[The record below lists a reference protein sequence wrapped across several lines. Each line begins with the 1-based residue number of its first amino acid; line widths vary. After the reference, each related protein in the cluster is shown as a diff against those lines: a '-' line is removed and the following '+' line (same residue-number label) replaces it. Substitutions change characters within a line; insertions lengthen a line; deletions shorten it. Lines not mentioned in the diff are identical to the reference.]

1 MTLSSL
7 IFTGFLFLAPFLL
20 SVFRKARPWLFLSLN
35 LGLLAWSA
43 GGWQRALVTVIWLL
57 VPYWASAVLKKP
69 GWLIGAMVMGFVYLN
84 RYDWV
89 FGTLSVPYLFAF
101 KLLGLSYILFR
112 QIDFILNRKSL
123 PESDVNLNYYLN
135 YCISFY
141 TLIAGPIQRYDVF
154 VQNMKQPIEASSIDV
169 LKQLHRVF
177 DGYIKVFVLSAL
189 FSSWASIAYR
199 ELATGFSL
207 VALAGLM
214 ITNALYIYFNFSGYC
229 DVVIGMGVMAGFQIP
244 ENFNKPYLAQDLSDF
259 WSRWHMTLTSW
270 LTDYV
275 FNPLV
280 QRLSRRAW
288 FSFENIRV
296 LAFFGTFLLAGLWH
310 GSTLNFLMYGLLQGI
325 GVSLSTIYV
334 GMMSKKMGSRKA
346 YKAFRSKGWLKYAEI
361 FVTLSY
367 VSFTFIFVGFD
378 ILALWL

>member
-1 MTLSSL
+1 MTLPSL

-20 SVFRKARPWLFLSLN
+20 TVSRKARPWLFLSLN

-43 GGWQRALVTVIWLL
+43 GGWERALVTVTWLL

-123 PESDVNLNYYLN
+123 PETDVNLIYYLN

-154 VQNMKQPIEASSIDV
+154 VQSMKQPIEPSSIDV

-207 VALAGLM
+207 MALAGLM
-214 ITNALYIYFNFSGYC
+214 VTNALYIYFNFSGYC
-229 DVVIGMGVMAGFQIP
+229 DVVIGMSVLSGFQIP

-280 QRLSRRAW
+280 QGLSRRAW
-288 FSFENIRV
+288 FSFENIKV

-334 GMMSKKMGSRKA
+334 GTMSKKMGSRKA

-378 ILALWL
+378 ILALWH

>member
-7 IFTGFLFLAPFLL
+7 IFTGGLFLAPFLL
-20 SVFRKARPWLFLSLN
+20 SVSKKAKPWLFLSLN
-35 LGLLAWSA
+35 LGLLAWSM
-43 GGWQRALVTVIWLL
+43 GSWERAVVTAIWLL

-69 GWLIGAMVMGFVYLN
+69 GWLIGFMVLGFVYLN
-84 RYDWV
+84 RYDWI
-89 FGTLSVPYLFAF
+89 FGTLSIPYLFAF

-112 QIDFILNRKSL
+112 QIDFILNRSSFSKPDLSL
-123 PESDVNLNYYLN
+123 MNYLN
-135 YCISFY
+135 YCVSFY
-141 TLIAGPIQRYDVF
+141 TFIAGPIQRYEAF
-154 VQNMKQPIEASSIDV
+154 VQDQKEPIDPSSIDV

-189 FSSWASIAYR
+189 FSSWAGFAYR

-207 VALAGLM
+207 LTLLWLM
-214 ITNALYIYFNFSGYC
+214 VSNALFIYFNFAGYC
-229 DVVIGMGVMAGFQIP
+229 DVVIGMGRLAGFRIP

-259 WSRWHMTLTSW
+259 WSRWHMTLTTW

-280 QRLSRRAW
+280 QTMARKDWL
-288 FSFENIRV
+288 SFENIRL
-296 LAFFGTFLLAGLWH
+296 LAFFGTFLVAGLWH
-310 GSTLNFLMYGLLQGI
+310 GSTLNFLIYGLLQAI

-334 GMMSKKMGSRKA
+334 GAMSQKLGSRKA
-346 YKAFRSKGWLKYAEI
+346 YKAFRSKGWLKWIEI

-367 VSFTFIFVGFD
+367 VSFSFLFVGFD
-378 ILALWL
+378 ILALWR